1 MPRFHLTN
9 AIATRERSL
18 EFAFAGMVLP
28 NPDPIL
34 KSQGKDITVY
44 RDMRSDGLIGSCIR
58 RRKSAVKALDSG
70 LDRNASPSRVTK
82 AVQAMLDELD
92 LPRIIG
98 QILDCTLYGYQPL
111 EVNWQA
117 RGGLLVPTDVV
128 AKPPEWFRFD
138 TDNQLRFLTRD
149 DPMLGELVPE
159 RKFLLARQDPTYQ
172 NPYGFPDLS
181 MCFWPLAFK
190 KGGLKFW
197 LSFAEK
203 FGSAFSIGKLPRNA
217 TETERAALLDS
228 LDDLI
233 QNGVA
238 TIPDDGSV
246 ELLEMAGKS
255 ASADLYERLVMHCR
269 GEITIALLGQ
279 NQTTEASANRA
290 SATAGLEVTHELR
303 DADGKLAAETVNTL
317 IEWFCE
323 LNFGSAQ
330 VPQFSLW
337 DQAAQDT
344 LQAARDKSNH
354 EAGANFT
361 NAYWMRA
368 YGYQEGDLQAA
379 TPATTP
385 GNTPGSTPGTTSL
398 AAPSKPAA
406 ANALGD
412 DPTAPDAS
420 GQNKDGSTAA
430 FAEGAAQADPT
441 APITSQ
447 LMQATAPQWTGFVQ
461 QLQSLVDDASDMA
474 TLQQNIVQAYG
485 QLDAAELV
493 KLMAAAMALA
503 ELKGIDAVLTERTAQ
518 G

>member
-1 MPRFHLTN
+1 MPRFQLTN

-18 EFAFAGMVLP
+18 DFAFADMVLP

-82 AVQAMLDELD
+82 AVQAMLDALD

-138 TDNQLRFLTRD
+138 TENQLRFLTRE

-197 LSFAEK
+197 LAFAEK

-217 TETERAALLDS
+217 TEAERAALLDS

-303 DADGKLAAETVNTL
+303 DADGKLAAETINTL

-337 DQAAQDT
+337 DQAAQDK
-344 LQAARDKSNH
+344 LQAERDKSNH
-354 EAGANFT
+354 ESGANFT

-368 YGYQEGDLQAA
+368 YGYQEGDLQAPAPTPSTAPAAAPGA
-379 TPATTP
+379 TP
-385 GNTPGSTPGTTSL
+385 G
-398 AAPSKPAA
+398 KPAA
-406 ANALGD
+406 SNALGQ

-430 FAEGAAQADPT
+430 FAEAATQTDPT
-441 APITSQ
+441 APITTD

-461 QLQSLVDDASDMA
+461 QLQAIVDAAPDMA
-474 TLQQNIVQAYG
+474 TLQQTMVQAYG
-485 QLDAAELV
+485 QLDASELV

>member
-1 MPRFHLTN
+1 MPRFQITN

-18 EFAFAGMVLP
+18 DFAFANMVLP

-34 KSQGKDITVY
+34 KSQSKDITVY

-117 RGGLLVPTDVV
+117 RGGLLVPADVV

-138 TDNQLRFLTRD
+138 TDNQLRFLTRE

-217 TETERAALLDS
+217 TDPERAALLDS
-228 LDDLI
+228 LDALI

-323 LNFGSAQ
+323 VNFGSAQ

-368 YGYQEGDLQAA
+368 YGYEEGDLQAPAPAPTSAPVGA
-379 TPATTP
+379 TEGATD
-385 GNTPGSTPGTTSL
+385 G
-398 AAPSKPAA
+398 APQGKPPKS
-406 ANALGD
+406 NGLGE
-412 DPTAPDAS
+412 DPTAPDAN

-430 FAEGAAQADPT
+430 FAEGATPGDPT
-441 APITSQ
+441 APITAQ

-461 QLQSLVDDASDMA
+461 QLQSLVNAAPDMA
-474 TLQQNIVQAYG
+474 TLQQSMVQAYG
-485 QLDAAELV
+485 QLDASELV

-503 ELKGIDAVLTERTAQ
+503 ELKGMDAVLTERTAQ

>member
-1 MPRFHLTN
+1 
-9 AIATRERSL
+9 
-18 EFAFAGMVLP
+18 
-28 NPDPIL
+28 
-34 KSQGKDITVY
+34 
-44 RDMRSDGLIGSCIR
+44 
-58 RRKSAVKALDSG
+58 
-70 LDRNASPSRVTK
+70 
-82 AVQAMLDELD
+82 
-92 LPRIIG
+92 
-98 QILDCTLYGYQPL
+98 
-111 EVNWQA
+111 
-117 RGGLLVPTDVV
+117 
-128 AKPPEWFRFD
+128 
-138 TDNQLRFLTRD
+138 
-149 DPMLGELVPE
+149 
-159 RKFLLARQDPTYQ
+159 
-172 NPYGFPDLS
+172 

-197 LSFAEK
+197 LAFAEK

-217 TETERAALLDS
+217 TKEERAELLDG

-238 TIPDDGSV
+238 TIPNDGSV

-379 TPATTP
+379 TAAPAPGTMPGKPATT
-385 GNTPGSTPGTTSL
+385 
-398 AAPSKPAA
+398 K
-406 ANALGD
+406 ALGQ
-412 DPTAPDAS
+412 DPTEPDAD
-420 GQNKDGSTAA
+420 GQNKDGSSTA

-447 LMQATAPQWTGFVQ
+447 LMRATAPQWTGFVQ

-485 QLDAAELV
+485 QLDASELV

-503 ELKGIDAVLTERTAQ
+503 ELKGIDAVLTERAAQ

>member
-1 MPRFHLTN
+1 MPRFQITN

-18 EFAFAGMVLP
+18 DFAFAGMVLP

-34 KSQGKDITVY
+34 KSQGKDIAFY

-98 QILDCTLYGYQPL
+98 QILDCTLYGYQPM
-111 EVNWQA
+111 EVTWQA
-117 RGGLLVPTDVV
+117 RGGLLVPADVV

-138 TDNQLRFLTRD
+138 NDNQLRFLTRD

-197 LSFAEK
+197 LAFAEK

-217 TETERAALLDS
+217 TDAERAALLDS
-228 LDDLI
+228 LDELI

-246 ELLEMAGKS
+246 ELVEMAGKS

-303 DADGKLAAETVNTL
+303 DADGKLAAETINTL

-337 DQAAQDT
+337 DQAAQDK
-344 LQAARDKSNH
+344 LQADRDKSNH

-368 YGYQEGDLQAA
+368 YGYLDGDLQAPAPTPAPAPLTAPSA
-379 TPATTP
+379 TPA
-385 GNTPGSTPGTTSL
+385 
-398 AAPSKPAA
+398 KPHA
-406 ANALGD
+406 ANALGQ
-412 DPTAPDAS
+412 DPAAPNAD

-430 FAEGAAQADPT
+430 FAESAAQADPT
-441 APITSQ
+441 APITTG
-447 LMQATAPQWTGFVQ
+447 LMQVSAPQWTGFVQ
-461 QLQSLVDDASDMA
+461 QLQAIVDAAPDMA
-474 TLQQNIVQAYG
+474 SLQQSMVQAFG
-485 QLDAAELV
+485 QLDASELV

-503 ELKGIDAVLTERTAQ
+503 ELKGIDAVLTERAAQ

>member
-1 MPRFHLTN
+1 MSRFHLTN

-18 EFAFAGMVLP
+18 DFAFADMVLP

-82 AVQAMLDELD
+82 AVQAMLDALD

-138 TDNQLRFLTRD
+138 TDNQLRFLTRE

-217 TETERAALLDS
+217 TDAERAALLDS

-337 DQAAQDT
+337 DQSAQDT

-354 EAGANFT
+354 ESGANFT

-368 YGYQEGDLQAA
+368 YGYQDGDLQAA
-379 TPATTP
+379 TPAP
-385 GNTPGSTPGTTSL
+385 GAADGAQPGKTHG
-398 AAPSKPAA
+398 
-406 ANALGD
+406 ANALGE
-412 DPTAPDAS
+412 DPAAPDAS

-430 FAEGAAQADPT
+430 FAEAATLTDPA
-441 APITSQ
+441 APITTD
-447 LMQATAPQWTGFVQ
+447 LMQATAPQWTGFLQ
-461 QLQSLVDDASDMA
+461 QLQSLVDAAPDMA
-474 TLQQNIVQAYG
+474 TLQQTMVQAYG
-485 QLDAAELV
+485 QLDASELV